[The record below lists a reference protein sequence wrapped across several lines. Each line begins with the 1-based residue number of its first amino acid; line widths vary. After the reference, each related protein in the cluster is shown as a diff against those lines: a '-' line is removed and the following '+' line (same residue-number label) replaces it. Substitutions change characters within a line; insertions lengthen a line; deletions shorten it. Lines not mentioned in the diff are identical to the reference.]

1 MTPPPPSLINMK
13 MLTFFFVIRQC
24 DRSLDCN
31 LIHSYEYIVKSDVY
45 FTAFIRRHSSD
56 ESGDIFGCFSSY
68 LRARSTGLQIR
79 KNKQRR
85 LVTALNSEIRDT
97 ASKQCPCIVFLV
109 TSKARVHIAFYT
121 DLKTGEGEL
130 SGVEAPCKTWVMVC
144 SGITT
149 A

>member
-1 MTPPPPSLINMK
+1 M
-13 MLTFFFVIRQC
+13 
-24 DRSLDCN
+24 
-31 LIHSYEYIVKSDVY
+31 
-45 FTAFIRRHSSD
+45 
-56 ESGDIFGCFSSY
+56 
-68 LRARSTGLQIR
+68 
-79 KNKQRR
+79 
-85 LVTALNSEIRDT
+85 TALNSEIRDT

-149 A
+149 ASEGRQHDF